1 MRKIDCNF
9 ILILWILLLT
19 QLIPECTSS
28 SLNSKSEDLREVNEI
43 DIVQEGSNV
52 VVPTHLIREYGY
64 YILND
69 NGFSSNSLI
78 CEFEDENLQLKYMNF
93 ASTLAK
99 VTSKLL
105 LNIKL
110 TNSNQ
115 YNIYNQIFSRI
126 LHLESEDS
134 GFHYFLGLKNMYEQL
149 KYIKDKEFIFSEKG
163 LESEIKG
170 SIESLSKAIDSL
182 SEKNDQKKSEFCV
195 SLYLFRFKGLR
206 QIMIV
211 IRGLLSLIQTEEIS
225 EINTHLDPQFKKV
238 FDLITQNIEHLG
250 MYKSTLLEINIKLE
264 ETLLGCLD
272 AIRNLNIPLFG
283 ENSQDN
289 QLLDII
295 SKSFGMSFGNDSY
308 KRSASDF
315 GSALDKLAENK
326 MFYRINCEL
335 KVSKLKEFVKFQK
348 IKVDNSFNISKRIL
362 QGLRNIPI
370 NFEIETLR
378 HTIFK
383 EYSNGNVQSDIFV
396 KIANQINK
404 EYLRR
409 LIIFISEFQVQLQER
424 CLSLMQI
431 LDFTE
436 LKGSFLWWSSYFDF
450 AINKNISKEDKLSE
464 ISRILD
470 TAISLFIK
478 IDSFESK
485 IVNLLSLD
493 LFSKLIKDDKIDV
506 KKFNE
511 LINKVQKHS
520 KSIMLTNSYYS
531 NYGTFMSNG
540 YMGTENS
547 KLLQDLFQ
555 DTNNRHQFEHAC
567 KALRDYSDQLF
578 KNEQI
583 RSALNSVDR
592 TVYLGVQKY
601 RRELEKFRVNM
612 SSTNI
617 LFTMSIGYNDQYNLI
632 FELIEKLLVG
642 ERNFEAYISNYLE
655 MRNCIANLNYDY
667 SQLTGITHVALR
679 EDSEKR
685 IFFDPIRNRLLRF
698 RDELMDKFNSLFD
711 ERTISSIE
719 SVFNTYLNAQIY
731 LSGSL
736 SQMIGSKENPEIPFN
751 KYDFDL
757 LYGSIVRAENLL
769 FKSKGIKPSI
779 LPEDKLKERI
789 SFLHSIYRSYVQ
801 QISNLKDYLTEFNNN
816 IFKEST
822 LSQINP
828 LKFMNLL
835 NFSFDSI
842 KKQLIQ
848 MFEHGSLNKN
858 IEREV
863 FEGIET
869 LFLWIKSQE
878 FEKVLDKLDIIYKSE
893 SLIELI
899 MNGNSI
905 SLSQS
910 FIDTVE
916 SMTALDSEPIE
927 IKVEDKMAPWDSHTS
942 ASDYPAS
949 IPLKKENIK
958 ITHLGLDPGCTVAY
972 LDRIENQNK
981 PPESEENSNLH
992 KLYNVVAIHCRISDV
1007 LGETIS
1013 DFLKRRAQVKDSGS
1027 VTLPDFVVKQI
1038 DKEFYLNYLAV
1049 DFSLKYSLKTIRE
1062 LESTI
1067 KQLFIMIPEFNI
1079 DYFLNLDKLVISG
1092 NTFIIDL
1099 NKEFI
1104 RTALTSLIT
1113 YHSGMDFT
1121 SSFSFLYKSK
1131 VMVLGFPINKNGK
1144 LTKIRMV
1151 GKYSG
1156 FGGETPVSFAIV
1168 DDKQFQ
1174 QDSSSLNKIQKGLF
1188 QSAISNYVSIYKN
1201 LAPLDSSHR
1210 QNREFVWI
1218 VNEKSHI
1225 LYMLLLRSKI
1235 GKASLALKELGLIYP
1250 VADNAQNE
1258 FQISFANVFFN
1269 SISRRKSL
1277 NNLFYDVIKNKLII
1291 LNSSDNMRSYYDI
1304 GFSELESDTQLFS
1317 NISISQ
1323 TSILDIPVYESDI
1336 SQATES
1342 YLSDSLPLFCS
1353 SRRNYYDNS
1362 ILLNINENFSYSEL
1376 LSYRLLI
1383 NVINP
1388 KILLKI
1394 RNLPSQ
1400 YALRKIFNF
1409 GKELLLDF
1417 EKLRIS
1423 YNLPIMNIND
1433 NIGISTIRENMKLFL
1448 KGMIQ
1453 YTTYSQLERFSLH
1466 ISPDLFRYKL
1476 TIPTTNNKSIVKTK
1490 DEVFQLNGI
1499 TYFIVRYSEETIIS
1513 GLSTLVEEVLNGRTN
1528 IVFLMQGLD
1537 LKLLRPGDLPSD
1549 SSPQIHLMK
1558 RVPIEFIP
1566 SERMVRIY
1574 ASSYDTENLKLVY
1587 GIMSLYQGF
1596 DLSIVTD
1603 NEEYYYFNL
1612 LCWDSNNGTSKHC
1625 SYIQVFR
1632 YLKSNI
1638 FEKLK
1643 LYQNSLN
1650 NNISLS
1656 LIAEEG
1662 EILSLD
1668 FIGLSVISRFAGAV
1682 LFKADKYYEL
1692 FYKSEQYW
1700 DLCSFVQEFYK
1711 FSTDLPIKAINYDPK
1726 IKDIIFKP
1734 DFSECPIPEIA
1745 NLNIYANLPHFI
1757 KHNNNPQESGF
1768 VFTLYNSIRYQTL
1781 SILINYFLSGEK
1793 IFIKHEGIED
1803 VSAPESILEILGYFD
1818 IRILKDSL
1826 ISLFLNEIS
1835 LKRTEVESAKIV
1847 SNQIRSIIPNSMVV
1861 GINIRNERIF

>member
-1 MRKIDCNF
+1 MRKIYCSF

-19 QLIPECTSS
+19 QLISECTSS
-28 SLNSKSEDLREVNEI
+28 SLDTKSEDLKEVNEV
-43 DIVQEGSNV
+43 DVVQEGSNAP
-52 VVPTHLIREYGY
+52 VPTHLIREYGY

-69 NGFSSNSLI
+69 NGFSQNSLI
-78 CEFEDENLQLKYMNF
+78 CKFEDENLQLKYINF
-93 ASTLAK
+93 ASTLAN

-110 TNSNQ
+110 TNSVQ
-115 YNIYNQIFSRI
+115 YNIYNKIFSSI
-126 LHLESEDS
+126 LHLDGKGS
-134 GFHYFLGLKNMYEQL
+134 GFHYFLGLKDMYEQL
-149 KYIKDKEFIFSEKG
+149 KYIKYKEFTFNEKE

-170 SIESLSKAIDSL
+170 SMEELDKIINSL
-182 SEKNDQKKSEFCV
+182 SEKMDQTKSEFCM
-195 SLYLFRFKGLR
+195 SLYLFRFKGLK
-206 QIMIV
+206 QIMLA
-211 IRGLLSLIQTEEIS
+211 IRGLLSLILTGETS
-225 EINTHLDPQFKKV
+225 EINAHLDTQFNKV
-238 FDLITQNIEHLG
+238 FDLITLNIEYLG
-250 MYKSTLLEINIKLE
+250 MYKSTLLEINTKLE

-272 AIRNLNIPLFG
+272 AIGNLNIPLFG
-283 ENSQDN
+283 GNGQDS

-295 SKSFGMSFGNDSY
+295 SKSFRMSFGNDSY

-315 GSALDKLAENK
+315 GSALDELAENK
-326 MFYRINCEL
+326 VFYRMNCEL
-335 KVSKLKEFVKFQK
+335 KVSKLKEFVKSQK
-348 IKVDNSFNISKRIL
+348 INVDNSFNISKKIL
-362 QGLRNIPI
+362 QDLRNIPI
-370 NFEIETLR
+370 NLEIEMLR
-378 HTIFK
+378 YTIFK
-383 EYSNGNVQSDIFV
+383 EYSNSNMQGVAFD
-396 KIANQINK
+396 KIASQINN
-404 EYLRR
+404 EYLRG

-431 LDFTE
+431 LNFTE
-436 LKGSFLWWSSYFDF
+436 LKGSFLWWSSYFDS
-450 AINKNISKEDKLSE
+450 AINENILKEDKLTE
-464 ISRILD
+464 LSRILD
-470 TAISLFIK
+470 IAISSFIK
-478 IDSFESK
+478 VDSFESK
-485 IVNLLSLD
+485 IVNLLSLEP
-493 LFSKLIKDDKIDV
+493 FSKLIRDYKIDDKN
-506 KKFNE
+506 FNE

-520 KSIMLTNSYYS
+520 KLIMLTNSYYS
-531 NYGTFMSNG
+531 NYGTFTSNG
-540 YMGTENS
+540 YLDTENS
-547 KLLQDLFQ
+547 KPLQDLFQ
-555 DTNNRHQFEHAC
+555 NNNMQQFEDLC
-567 KALRDYSDQLF
+567 KILRSNSNQLF
-578 KNEQI
+578 KNERI
-583 RSALNSVDR
+583 RSAFNNVDR
-592 TVYLGVQKY
+592 TVYLEVQKY
-601 RRELEKFRVNM
+601 RRELERFRANM

-617 LFTMSIGYNDQYNLI
+617 LFTTSIGYNDQYNLI

-655 MRNCIANLNYDY
+655 MRNCIGNLNSDY
-667 SQLTGITHVALR
+667 SQLTGIAHPALR
-679 EDSEKR
+679 EDSEER
-685 IFFDPIRNRLLRF
+685 IFFDPMRNRLLRF

-711 ERTISSIE
+711 ERIISSIE
-719 SVFNTYLNAQIY
+719 SVFDTYLNAQIY

-736 SQMIGSKENPEIPFN
+736 SQMIGSKESPEMPFN
-751 KYDFDL
+751 KYDFNL

-779 LPEDKLKERI
+779 FPEKKLKERV
-789 SFLHSIYRSYVQ
+789 SFLYYIYRSYVQ
-801 QISNLKDYLTEFNNN
+801 QISNLKNYLTEWNNN
-816 IFKEST
+816 MIKEST
-822 LSQINP
+822 LSKINP

-848 MFEHGSLNKN
+848 IFEHGSLNKN

-863 FEGIET
+863 FGEIET

-878 FEKVLDKLDIIYKSE
+878 FEKLLDKLDIIYKSE
-893 SLIELI
+893 GLIDLI

-910 FIDTVE
+910 FINKVE
-916 SMTALDSEPIE
+916 SMTVLDSESIK
-927 IKVEDKMAPWDSHTS
+927 IKVEDKMAPWVSYIS
-942 ASDYPAS
+942 ASDYPES
-949 IPLKKENIK
+949 IPIKKENIK
-958 ITHLGLDPGCTVAY
+958 ITHLGLDSGCTVAY
-972 LDRIENQNK
+972 LDRIENQSK
-981 PPESEENSNLH
+981 PPESEESSNLH
-992 KLYNVVAIHCRISDV
+992 KPYNVVVIHCRISDIT
-1007 LGETIS
+1007 GETIP

-1038 DKEFYLNYLAV
+1038 DKEFYLHYLAV
-1049 DFSLKYSLKTIRE
+1049 DFSLNYSLKTIYE

-1067 KQLFIMIPEFNI
+1067 KQLFIMIPEFDI

-1092 NTFIIDL
+1092 NRFIIDL
-1099 NKEFI
+1099 NEEFI

-1113 YHSGMDFT
+1113 YYSEMDFT
-1121 SSFSFLYKSK
+1121 SFSFLYKSN
-1131 VMVLGFPINKNGK
+1131 VVVLGFPTNKNGK
-1144 LTKIRMV
+1144 LTRIRMI

-1168 DDKQFQ
+1168 DHQPFQ

-1201 LAPLDSSHR
+1201 LAPLNNSHG
-1210 QNREFVWI
+1210 QNREFAWI
-1218 VNEKSHI
+1218 VNERSHI

-1235 GKASLALKELGLIYP
+1235 GREGLASKGLGLIYP
-1250 VADNAQNE
+1250 VADDAQNE
-1258 FQISFANVFFN
+1258 LQISFANVFFN
-1269 SISRRKSL
+1269 SISRRRSL
-1277 NNLFYDVIKNKLII
+1277 NNLFYDVTKNKLII
-1291 LNSSDNMRSYYDI
+1291 LNNSDNIRAYYDI
-1304 GFSELESDTQLFS
+1304 GFSELASDTQLF
-1317 NISISQ
+1317 IDMSISQ
-1323 TSILDIPVYESDI
+1323 TSILDVPVYESDI
-1336 SQATES
+1336 SRTTES
-1342 YLSDSLPLFCS
+1342 YLSDSMPLFCS
-1353 SRRNYYDNS
+1353 SRRNYHDNS

-1383 NVINP
+1383 NIINP
-1388 KILLKI
+1388 KIQLKV

-1423 YNLPIMNIND
+1423 YNLPIMNING

-1453 YTTYSQLERFSLH
+1453 YTTFSQLERFSLY
-1466 ISPDLFRYKL
+1466 ISPDLFRYKV
-1476 TIPTTNNKSIVKTK
+1476 TIPITNNKSIIKTE

-1499 TYFIVRYSEETIIS
+1499 TYFIIRYSEETIIS
-1513 GLSTLVEEVLNGRTN
+1513 DLSTLVEEVFNGRTN
-1528 IVFLMQGLD
+1528 IVFLMKGLD
-1537 LKLLRPGDLPSD
+1537 LKLLKPGDLPSD
-1549 SSPQIHLMK
+1549 SNPQIHLMK

-1574 ASSYDTENLKLVY
+1574 ASSYDTENLQLVHR
-1587 GIMSLYQGF
+1587 IMSLYQGF

-1603 NEEYYYFNL
+1603 HEEYYYFSL

-1668 FIGLSVISRFAGAV
+1668 FIGLSVISRFGGAV
-1682 LFKADKYYEL
+1682 LLKAEKYYEL
-1692 FYKSEQYW
+1692 FYNSEQYW

-1711 FSTDLPIKAINYDPK
+1711 FSTDLPIKAMNYDPK

-1734 DFSECPIPEIA
+1734 DFSECPIPEIT
-1745 NLNIYANLPHFI
+1745 NLNIYATLPHFI
-1757 KHNNNPQESGF
+1757 KYNNNPQESGF

-1781 SILINYFLSGEK
+1781 SILLNYFLSGEK

-1818 IRILKDSL
+1818 IRILKDSSL

-1835 LKRTEVESAKIV
+1835 LKSTEVESAKIV
-1847 SNQIRSIIPNSMVV
+1847 SNQIRSIIPNSTVV